1 MTRKSVVRDEV
12 IMEASLPSISAI
24 VRGNANGEPW
34 EEVADVISYTS
45 TGVCFYIPRPCSVGN
60 LLSLELD
67 FPGYLRCYDFETDL
81 YEVLG
86 LVQISHMS
94 TTVEIAAYQVCVA
107 LIGKTPPASFTK
119 NPLQNYRIT
128 GMNEYG
134 LWTVMESESPFVQR
148 KGLRFW
154 AKIDLYLALI
164 DARREPI
171 GGEKTTT
178 ENISRNGAAVM
189 TSLDLN
195 VGDRVKFISEEY
207 DFSGLAVVCDVH
219 PVGKA
224 GSRLNLEFVENEFP
238 IEKLRRLKP
247 KQVNG

>member
-1 MTRKSVVRDEV
+1 MTRKSVVRDQV
-12 IMEASLPSISAI
+12 IEEASLPAISAI
-24 VRGNANGEPW
+24 VKGCDEDGSW

-67 FPGYLRCYDFETDL
+67 LPGYLRCYDFETDL
-81 YEVLG
+81 YQILG

-94 TTVEIAAYQVCVA
+94 TTVDLAAYQVCVA
-107 LIGKTPPASFTK
+107 LIGKTPPASFVADPK
-119 NPLQNYRIT
+119 QNYRIG

-134 LWTVMESESPFVQR
+134 LWTVVESDSPFVQR

-154 AKIDLYLALI
+154 AKIDLYLAMI
-164 DARREPI
+164 DARRETV

-178 ENISRNGAAVM
+178 ENISRNGAAVV
-189 TSLDLN
+189 TSLNLN
-195 VGDRVKFISEEY
+195 IGDRVKFICEEF
-207 DFSGLAVVCDVH
+207 DFSGLAVVCNTQSID
-219 PVGKA
+219 KTR
-224 GSRLNLEFVENEFP
+224 SRLSLEFVENQFP

-247 KQVNG
+247 KQ